1 MSTNN
6 YELLSSSG
14 EEDLVIDEAP
24 RRPAAAALPR
34 KKRPL
39 KRKHVVESEDEA
51 DAVESSSSQTQPQAP
66 PPVPPKK
73 KSSKSA
79 SQPSE
84 EQKWQ
89 EVTEAAMKFMVP
101 LKVDTKGLTMLLDSG
116 TFECFRKACQGW
128 LNERKLTP
136 SLTYSTHKSF
146 VTVMARFA
154 FDFVIKSCD
163 LTPKQNVNLTGAAIW
178 QHGCLEGEGALKC
191 LHGTPMIQKEQ
202 IIEMDVTSENAQ
214 RALKEQPQ
222 KAKVTTNRWG
232 RNVVQVRNDDAAAC
246 VNDANSPNGSFSS
259 KSCGMFFTE
268 SSKALVAFRQMMEY
282 QKACYP
288 KMPSA
293 GSKLLMPLKCECN
306 YVSTMPLLGR
316 QTCKVTPFSLSSAS
330 GLDVGSISDPAF
342 LASVNHPAV
351 LVFQC
356 CNPVYRGSR
365 ASTQKNCDFKISA
378 PDMMGALQLAKQFWN
393 TYFERPAPVTIP
405 EFKWQ
410 ASFQYQNS
418 ILPTPFEDRDETL
431 F

>member
-6 YELLSSSG
+6 YEALSSSG
-14 EEDLVIDEAP
+14 EEELVIDETPRKPAP
-24 RRPAAAALPR
+24 LPR

-39 KRKHVVESEDEA
+39 KRKHVMMVAESEDEA
-51 DAVESSSSQTQPQAP
+51 GPDDSSDAPHP
-66 PPVPPKK
+66 PLPSLPPKK
-73 KSSKSA
+73 KAKVA
-79 SQPSE
+79 SGPSE

-101 LKVDTKGLTMLLDSG
+101 LKVDTKGLTMLFDSP
-116 TFECFRKACQGW
+116 TFECFRKACQAW
-128 LNERKLTP
+128 LNEKKVMP

-146 VTVMARFA
+146 VSMMARFV
-154 FDFVIKSCD
+154 FDFLVKSCD
-163 LTPKQNVNLTGAAIW
+163 LIPKSNVNLTGAAIW
-178 QHGCLEGEGALKC
+178 EHGCLAEGGALKC

-202 IIEMDVTSENAQ
+202 IIEMEVSSENAQ

-232 RNVVQVRNDDAAAC
+232 RNVVQLKNDDAAAC

-268 SSKALVAFRQMMEY
+268 SSKALVAFRQIMEY

-293 GSKLLMPLKCECN
+293 GSRLLMPVKCECN
-306 YVSTMPLLGR
+306 YINPMPLLGR
-316 QTCKVTPFSLSSAS
+316 QTCKITPFSLSSAS
-330 GLDVGSISDPAF
+330 GLDAGSISDPTF

-365 ASTQKNCDFKISA
+365 ANTQKNCDFKLSA
-378 PDMMGALQLAKQFWN
+378 PDAMSALQLAKQFWN
-393 TYFERPAPVTIP
+393 SYFEKPAPLTIP

-410 ASFQYQNS
+410 ASLQYQNS
-418 ILPTPFEDRDETL
+418 ILPTPFEDRDDAL